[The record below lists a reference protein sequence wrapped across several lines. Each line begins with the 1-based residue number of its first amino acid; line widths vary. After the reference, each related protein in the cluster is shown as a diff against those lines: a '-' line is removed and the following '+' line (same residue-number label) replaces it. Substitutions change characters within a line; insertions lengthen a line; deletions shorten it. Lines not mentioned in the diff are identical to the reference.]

1 MMYLWCC
8 QREKWGSLFPDL
20 CLSREKVLILMTSQ
34 LQCISTNHNRICI
47 IMWPNPKK
55 CTWFPPYKWKSVLFW
70 NICGDYLL
78 LFNLFPGHVDIIN
91 TRMDSEDDDAIYDDE
106 HEDSY
111 NESGSDQGDESDFDI
126 DCDEPS
132 TPKRPHINDDFHYE
146 CLTPEALVSYMNDI
160 IDEVNNVFQVRFL
173 GFMEVRQTSL
183 ISQCK
188 HQQWKFCA
196 SCSDLLV
203 KDYEI

>member
-1 MMYLWCC
+1 M
-8 QREKWGSLFPDL
+8 F
-20 CLSREKVLILMTSQ
+20 
-34 LQCISTNHNRICI
+34 
-47 IMWPNPKK
+47 
-55 CTWFPPYKWKSVLFW
+55 FW
-70 NICGDYLL
+70 NICDDYLL
-78 LFNLFPGHVDIIN
+78 LSNLFTRHVDIID

-146 CLTPEALVSYMNDI
+146 CLTPEALVSYMNAI

-173 GFMEVRQTSL
+173 GVVEVRQTSI

-188 HQQWKFCA
+188 HQQ
-196 SCSDLLV
+196 
-203 KDYEI
+203 

>member
-1 MMYLWCC
+1 M
-8 QREKWGSLFPDL
+8 F
-20 CLSREKVLILMTSQ
+20 
-34 LQCISTNHNRICI
+34 
-47 IMWPNPKK
+47 
-55 CTWFPPYKWKSVLFW
+55 FW
-70 NICGDYLL
+70 NICDDYLL
-78 LFNLFPGHVDIIN
+78 LSNLFTRHVDIID

-173 GFMEVRQTSL
+173 GVVEVRQTSI

-188 HQQWKFCA
+188 HQQ
-196 SCSDLLV
+196 
-203 KDYEI
+203 